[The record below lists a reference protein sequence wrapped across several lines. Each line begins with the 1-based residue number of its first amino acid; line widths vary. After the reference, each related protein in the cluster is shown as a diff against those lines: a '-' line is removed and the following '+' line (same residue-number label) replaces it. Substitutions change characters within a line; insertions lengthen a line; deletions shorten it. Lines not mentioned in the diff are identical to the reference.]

1 MLNIL
6 PNFDQIKSSNIVIL
20 LKNRI
25 DLEKYHFLNLDQN
38 ILNKIE
44 NIFLDQKNTSL
55 KIYTW
60 KQDFEE
66 IIFLFYLDNS
76 KDILMFLWENI
87 SNIPEKITFEYQ
99 KDNALLD
106 SVILWKYDY
115 SKYKKDKKDLELN
128 IICENSQEVYL
139 QQRLSTLKNITDA
152 RDLVNAPSND
162 KTCDKYVRHIKNI
175 KFKNTKVKVLEYEE
189 LKRSWFGLIEAV
201 WRASTS
207 KPKIVIL
214 ERIVDKKLPTIWLV
228 WKWIIFDTG
237 WLNIKTENYM
247 YGMKDDM
254 AWSASLLYTMK
265 ELDDKTLN
273 CNIVCALAIAENSI
287 AWDAYRPWDILTSY
301 SGHTVE
307 IINTDAEWRLVMA
320 DWISYL
326 SKNYNLESITTL
338 ATLTWA
344 CMVALWYNYAWV
356 MWDNKEFINN
366 LLSNETFEKYWELPF
381 NDFYIEK
388 TKWTISDFKNL
399 TEWIFVW
406 ATMWWAF
413 LKNFCLNKEKFTHID
428 IAWVSFVKEK
438 FGLYNVWATWF
449 WVDSLS
455 KILTNLYK

>member
-1 MLNIL
+1 MLNIVS
-6 PNFDQIKSSNIVIL
+6 NFNEIKNSNLLVL
-20 LKNRI
+20 LKNRF
-25 DLEKYHFLNLDQN
+25 DLEKYNFLNLDQN

-44 NIFLDQKNTSL
+44 KIFLDQKNTSL
-55 KIYTW
+55 KIFLW
-60 KQDFEE
+60 NDKFEE

-76 KDILMFLWENI
+76 QDILLFLWENI
-87 SNIPEKITFEYQ
+87 SKIPEKISFEYE
-99 KDNALLD
+99 KDNFLLD
-106 SVILWKYDY
+106 SIILWKYDF
-115 SKYKKDKKDLELN
+115 SNYKAEKKQLELN
-128 IICENSQEVYL
+128 LLCENSKEVFL
-139 QQRLSTLKNITDA
+139 QDRLSTLKNITDA
-152 RDLVNAPSND
+152 RDIVNTPSND

-175 KFKNTKVKVLEYEE
+175 KFKNTKVKVIDYEE
-189 LKRSWFGLIEAV
+189 LKRSWFWLIEAV
-201 WRASTS
+201 WRSSTS

-214 ERIVDKKLPTIWLV
+214 ENIIDKRLPTIWLV

-247 YGMKDDM
+247 YWMKDDM
-254 AWSASLLYTMK
+254 AWSATLLYTMK
-265 ELDDKTLN
+265 ELDDKKLWV
-273 CNIVCALAIAENSI
+273 NIVCALSIAENSI
-287 AWDAYRPWDILTSY
+287 SWDSYRPWDILTSY
-301 SGHTVE
+301 SWKTVE
-307 IINTDAEWRLVMA
+307 VINTDAEWRLVMA

-356 MWDNKEFINN
+356 MWDNKELINN
-366 LLSNETFEKYWELPF
+366 LLSNDTFEKYWELPF

-438 FGLYNVWATWF
+438 FWLYNVWATWF

-455 KILTNLYK
+455 KVIINQYK